1 MRDQEQSEQWSDK
14 PLSVQR
20 GGEPPPSRE
29 RGKRS
34 RNRHQRRVIRRQV
47 REIPPESNL
56 WFAVGLAA
64 IGIAAGSAVA
74 AATVV
79 DGVTTRAILWT
90 VAACIAL
97 AGVSYLIV
105 HHDVNRGRRV
115 KRSEVVEEYS
125 EE

>member
-1 MRDQEQSEQWSDK
+1 
-14 PLSVQR
+14 
-20 GGEPPPSRE
+20 
-29 RGKRS
+29 
-34 RNRHQRRVIRRQV
+34 
-47 REIPPESNL
+47 
-56 WFAVGLAA
+56 VGLAA